1 MSKRYR
7 RGSETVHALEGASVT
22 VGAGE
27 LVGLVGPSGSGKTTL
42 LNLVCGWET
51 PDAGEIRRATDSDHW
66 SELAIVPQALG
77 LVEELTV
84 RENASLP
91 LRFPTAHEP
100 ADVDEVLD
108 RLGLTDLAHRPST
121 GTSLGEQQRTAIA
134 RALVARPHLLVADEP
149 TAHQNA
155 AWARALLG
163 EMRTVCTDGGA
174 VLVATHDREL
184 LAPWTAS
191 SPSTTAGSGTLTPH
205 SLRFVRSGAAPP
217 HRRARFAAP
226 ETGLGGGLSRRRR
239 S

>member
-1 MSKRYR
+1 MTVVELAAVSKRYR
-7 RGSETVHALEGASVT
+7 RGAETVHALEAASVR
-22 VGAGE
+22 VAAGE
-27 LVGLVGPSGSGKTTL
+27 LVALVGPSGSGKTTL

-51 PDAGEIRRATDSDHW
+51 PDEGEVCWGPAIDGRSEQW

-91 LRFPTAHEP
+91 LRFPTAREP
-100 ADVDEVLD
+100 HDVDELLD

-155 AWARALLG
+155 SWARALLG
-163 EMRTVCTDGGA
+163 ELRTVCDDGGA

-184 LAPWTAS
+184 LGAMDRVV
-191 SPSTTAGSGTLTPH
+191 TLH
-205 SLRFVRSGAAPP
+205 DGRVVA
-217 HRRARFAAP
+217 
-226 ETGLGGGLSRRRR
+226 
-239 S
+239 